1 MPCDTRYETSALD
14 VSKFTDSKRLRAT
27 LKDLGWSI
35 RDDIIGTGFDA
46 WRGTASIR
54 VNAKGASVT
63 TSNYSQAP
71 SQLVAEITRG
81 YAQRTVQDVSARFGF
96 KLVSTQKQT
105 NGSVRMLLQKGGR

>member
-71 SQLVAEITRG
+71 SQLVAEIAGADGKPVR
-81 YAQRTVQDVSARFGF
+81 
-96 KLVSTQKQT
+96 
-105 NGSVRMLLQKGGR
+105 SVREIKIIPSHSAD